1 MFNYSERID
10 ENSLEF
16 RTDRLYRKL
25 DKLTKR
31 AFATAS
37 ASIFDVEGVDEDT
50 IKMVKDCFDLLNE
63 SKELMI
69 EESKILDQ
77 IPETNKKLDK
87 LIEMSERNYK
97 AQTKKE

>member
-10 ENSLEF
+10 ESSLEF
-16 RTDRLYRKL
+16 RTVAFYEKL

-31 AFATAS
+31 AFAATS
-37 ASIFDVEGVDEDT
+37 GSIFDVDGIDEDT

-63 SKELMI
+63 SKKLMI
-69 EESKILDQ
+69 EESKVLDQ
-77 IPETNKKLDK
+77 IPEINKKLDK